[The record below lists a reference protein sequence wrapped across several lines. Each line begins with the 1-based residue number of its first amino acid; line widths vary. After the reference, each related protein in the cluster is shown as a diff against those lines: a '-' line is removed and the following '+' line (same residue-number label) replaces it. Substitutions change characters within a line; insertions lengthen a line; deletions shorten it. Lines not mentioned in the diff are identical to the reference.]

1 MNAWSAA
8 VATAAVGLLVA
19 SSLVPAWRTQPPL
32 AGEADLTLWGS
43 LEELPAQGTLVV
55 DAPTQAY
62 GGGEVAALRAFL
74 ERGGR
79 LVVVEATPAAA
90 SLVHALGLGIEA
102 TTALVFD
109 PDVDAEGRFRLHAT
123 GSLGAGDPSLTRAQ
137 VVLGGVPALVTSP
150 FAWRDDDRDG
160 LPGLEEA
167 RGSWAVAAVQDVG
180 RDGGGV
186 LVVGARGLLRDG
198 PAAAPL
204 LAWLQERGPLVA
216 DAGHVARDD
225 PLGSTGLLAGERPAT
240 VALGLLAAGLVAAAV
255 AWRVRLRRVGS
266 KRRRGAVDRQTL
278 EILAELEP

>member
-8 VATAAVGLLVA
+8 AATLAIALLVA
-19 SSLVPAWRTQPPL
+19 SALVPVWRTQPPM
-32 AGEADLTLWGS
+32 ASDADLTLWGS
-43 LEELPAQGTLVV
+43 LEELPAEGTLVI
-55 DAPTQAY
+55 DSPGQAY
-62 GGGEVAALRAFL
+62 GRDEAAALDAFL

-79 LVVVEATPAAA
+79 VVVIEATPAAA

-102 TTALVFD
+102 TPALVFD
-109 PDVDAEGRFRLHAT
+109 PDVDASGAFQVHAT
-123 GSLGAGDPSLTRAQ
+123 GALGVTRDTTLPRAQ
-137 VVLGGVPALVTSP
+137 VVLGGTPVLAMSP

-160 LPGLEEA
+160 SPGLEEP
-167 RGSWAVAAVQDVG
+167 RGAWSVVATQDAG
-180 RDGGGV
+180 EGAI
-186 LVVGARGLLRDG
+186 LVVGARSLLSEG

-204 LAWLQERGPLVA
+204 TAWMTERGPLIS

-225 PLGSTGLLAGERPAT
+225 PLGSTALLAGERPTT